1 MLREPGKLPNNFTS
15 SGSDFSIS
23 ELINDALV
31 GGARRP
37 PSSVTQPGWRLQ
49 QVGTRQDR
57 PPVRRLYS
65 SPATQVHFPN
75 LRRRSLRNIAGYRVL
90 ANLMYDS
97 DKVALWSLIHPI
109 LR

>member
-1 MLREPGKLPNNFTS
+1 MLREPGKQPNNFTS

-57 PPVRRLYS
+57 PRLGSCIRLLQPKCTFRIYD
-65 SPATQVHFPN
+65 
-75 LRRRSLRNIAGYRVL
+75 AG
-90 ANLMYDS
+90 
-97 DKVALWSLIHPI
+97 PFEI
-109 LR
+109 LRDTGYWQI